1 MDMFKRSTPKMVT
14 RPMVMRPMVT
24 WAKVNWP
31 GDFVSRRGFLSL
43 AGLGVAALAVS
54 GLRHDAT
61 AAPRSGRE
69 LLPPR
74 GDLRLVAIS
83 DLNSSYGSTSYL
95 PEVLRAVELIPSWKP
110 DLVLCGGDM
119 VAGQKQGLSRVH
131 LSAMWASF
139 HRQLLAPLR
148 RAGLPVAITMGNHDA
163 SSARSAGRYVFE
175 LDRQEA
181 ERYWRGQ
188 QNALGLKFVDA
199 SRFPFA
205 YSVRQHDLFLLVW
218 DASSARVPA
227 EQVAWAERQ
236 LRSPEAQ
243 SARLRLVL
251 GHLPLL
257 AVGQGRD
264 RPGEVLQQSEA
275 LRQLLERTGA
285 QAYISGHHHAFFPG
299 RVGQLDLLSLG
310 ALGSGPRRRLQD
322 SAAPVQT
329 LTVIDAFWPQG
340 DGAGRTTYTSYNM
353 TTLESISSQQ
363 LPAQIQPSQGPVVRR
378 IS

>member
-1 MDMFKRSTPKMVT
+1 MHQ
-14 RPMVMRPMVT
+14 
-24 WAKVNWP
+24 WP
-31 GDFVSRRGFLSL
+31 GSSLRRRDVLTL
-43 AGLGVAALAVS
+43 AGLALGAWATTGLPSRPAAASSNRVGAS
-54 GLRHDAT
+54 A
-61 AAPRSGRE
+61 
-69 LLPPR
+69 LPPR

-163 SSARSAGRYVFE
+163 SSARSGGRYAFG

-188 QNALGLKFVDA
+188 EDGLGLSFVDA

-205 YSVRQHDLFLLVW
+205 YSVSQHDLFLLVW
-218 DASSARVPA
+218 DASSATVPA

-236 LRSPEAQ
+236 LSSPAAQ

-251 GHLPLL
+251 GHLPLY

-264 RPGEVLQQSEA
+264 TPGNVLQQSDA

-285 QAYISGHHHAFFPG
+285 HAYISGHHHAYFPG
-299 RVGQLDLLSLG
+299 RVGQLDLLNLG
-310 ALGSGPRRRLQD
+310 ALGSGPRRRLED
-322 SAAPVQT
+322 PSPPVQT
-329 LTVIDAFWPQG
+329 LTLIDAFWPRG
-340 DGAGRTTYTSYNM
+340 DGAGEGSTTGRTVYTTYNM
-353 TTLESISSQQ
+353 RTLQPIASQQ
-363 LPAQIQPSQGPVVRR
+363 LPAQIRPSQRPVLRR
-378 IS
+378 IG

>member
-1 MDMFKRSTPKMVT
+1 MDQWPRASLKRRDVL
-14 RPMVMRPMVT
+14 
-24 WAKVNWP
+24 
-31 GDFVSRRGFLSL
+31 GL
-43 AGLGVAALAVS
+43 AGLALGAWPIASLASRPPAASAKS
-54 GLRHDAT
+54 AGA
-61 AAPRSGRE
+61 
-69 LLPPR
+69 LLPPPR

-83 DLNSSYGSTSYL
+83 DLNSSYGSTRYL

-139 HRQLLAPLR
+139 DRQLLAPLR

-163 SSARSAGRYVFE
+163 SSARSGGGYAFE

-181 ERYWRGQ
+181 ARYWRGQ
-188 QNALGLKFVDA
+188 RDSLGLSFVDVA
-199 SRFPFA
+199 QFPFA

-218 DASSARVPA
+218 DASSATVPA
-227 EQVAWAERQ
+227 DQVAWAERQ
-236 LRSPEAQ
+236 LRSAAAQ

-264 RPGEVLQQSEA
+264 RPGDVLQQSEA

-285 QAYISGHHHAFFPG
+285 HAYISGHHHAYFPG
-299 RVGQLDLLSLG
+299 RVGQLDLLNLG
-310 ALGSGPRRRLQD
+310 ALGSGARRRLQD
-322 SAAPVQT
+322 PAPPVQT
-329 LTVIDAFWPQG
+329 LTLIDAFWPRG
-340 DGAGRTTYTSYNM
+340 EGAGEGSTAGRTVYTTYNM
-353 TTLESISSQQ
+353 QTLQPITSQQ
-363 LPAQIQPSQGPVVRR
+363 LPAQIRPSQGPVLRR
-378 IS
+378 IG

>member
-1 MDMFKRSTPKMVT
+1 MDE
-14 RPMVMRPMVT
+14 RPRDQRLLHQ
-24 WAKVNWP
+24 WP
-31 GDFVSRRGFLSL
+31 GSSVRRRDVLGL
-43 AGLGVAALAVS
+43 AGLALGAWATASLPSRPAAASSNSGGAAAL
-54 GLRHDAT
+54 
-61 AAPRSGRE
+61 PR
-69 LLPPR
+69 R

-163 SSARSAGRYVFE
+163 SPAFE

-188 QNALGLKFVDA
+188 EDALGLRFVDG

-205 YSVRQHDLFLLVW
+205 YSVLQHELFLLVW
-218 DASSARVPA
+218 DASSATVPA

-236 LRSPEAQ
+236 LSSQAAQ

-251 GHLPLL
+251 GHLPLYG
-257 AVGQGRD
+257 VGQGRD
-264 RPGEVLQQSEA
+264 TPGNVLQQSDA

-285 QAYISGHHHAFFPG
+285 HAYISGHHHAYFPG
-299 RVGQLDLLSLG
+299 RVGQLDLLNLG

-322 SAAPVQT
+322 PSPPVQT
-329 LTVIDAFWPQG
+329 LTLIDAFWPQG
-340 DGAGRTTYTSYNM
+340 DGVGRTVYTTYNM
-353 TTLESISSQQ
+353 RTLQPITSQQ
-363 LPAQIQPSQGPVVRR
+363 LPAQIRPSQGPVLRR
-378 IS
+378 IN

>member
-1 MDMFKRSTPKMVT
+1 MGMFQRSTPKNLT
-14 RPMVMRPMVT
+14 WPMVT
-24 WAKVNWP
+24 WP
-31 GDFVSRRGFLSL
+31 GAFVSRRGFLSL
-43 AGLGVAALAVS
+43 AGLGVAALAAS
-54 GLRHDAT
+54 GLSPEAT
-61 AAPRSGRE
+61 AAPRGGAKP

-95 PEVLRAVELIPSWKP
+95 SEVLRAVELIPSWKP

-139 HRQLLAPLR
+139 HRQLLAPLE

-163 SSARSAGRYVFE
+163 SSARSGGHYIFE

-205 YSVRQHDLFLLVW
+205 YSVRQNDLFLLVW
-218 DASSARVPA
+218 DASSAALPA

-257 AVGQGRD
+257 AVGEGRD

-285 QAYISGHHHAFFPG
+285 HAYISGHHHAFFPG
-299 RVGQLDLLSLG
+299 RVGQLDLLNLG

-322 SAAPVQT
+322 STAPVQT

-363 LPAQIQPSQGPVVRR
+363 LPAQIQPSQGPPLRR
-378 IS
+378 IG

>member
-1 MDMFKRSTPKMVT
+1 MDQ
-14 RPMVMRPMVT
+14 
-24 WAKVNWP
+24 WP
-31 GDFVSRRGFLSL
+31 GPQLNRRSFLGMAGL
-43 AGLGVAALAVS
+43 AGLSMGAMAAGQIPARAAS
-54 GLRHDAT
+54 GDASRLQ
-61 AAPRSGRE
+61 A
-69 LLPPR
+69 PR

-95 PEVLRAVELIPSWKP
+95 PVVLRAVKLIPSWKP

-119 VAGQKQGLSRVH
+119 VAGQKQGLSQVH

-139 HRQLLAPLR
+139 DRQLLAPLR

-163 SSARSAGRYVFE
+163 SAARSGGRYVFE

-181 ERYWRGQ
+181 GRYWRGQ
-188 QNALGLKFVDA
+188 RDSLGLEFVDA

-218 DASSARVPA
+218 DASSATVPT

-236 LRSPEAQ
+236 LSSPAAQ

-251 GHLPLL
+251 GHLPLY

-264 RPGEVLQQSEA
+264 TPGNVLQQSDA

-285 QAYISGHHHAFFPG
+285 HAYISGHHHAYFPG
-299 RVGQLDLLSLG
+299 RVGQLDLLHLG

-322 SAAPVQT
+322 NTPPVQT
-329 LTVIDAFWPQG
+329 LTLIDAFWPRG
-340 DGAGRTTYTSYNM
+340 DGAGRTVYTSFNM
-353 TTLESISSQQ
+353 TTLQPIRSQQ
-363 LPAQIQPSQGPVVRR
+363 LPAQIRPSRGPLLGR

>member
-1 MDMFKRSTPKMVT
+1 MDQWPRQQ
-14 RPMVMRPMVT
+14 
-24 WAKVNWP
+24 WP
-31 GDFVSRRGFLSL
+31 GASLSRRDVLGL
-43 AGLGVAALAVS
+43 AGLAVGAWASTSLLSRPAAANTNSVGSSLS
-54 GLRHDAT
+54 
-61 AAPRSGRE
+61 
-69 LLPPR
+69 PPR

-95 PEVLRAVELIPSWKP
+95 PEVLRAVAMIPSWKP

-163 SSARSAGRYVFE
+163 SSARSGGRYAFE

-188 QNALGLKFVDA
+188 EDALGLSFVDA

-218 DASSARVPA
+218 DASSASVPA
-227 EQVAWAERQ
+227 DQVDWAERQ

-251 GHLPLL
+251 GHLPLY

-264 RPGEVLQQSEA
+264 TPGNVLQQSEA

-285 QAYISGHHHAFFPG
+285 HAYISGHHHAYFPG
-299 RVGQLDLLSLG
+299 RVGQLDLLNLG

-322 SAAPVQT
+322 NTPPVQT
-329 LTVIDAFWPQG
+329 LTLIDAFWPKG

-353 TTLESISSQQ
+353 STLQPIASQQ
-363 LPAQIQPSQGPVVRR
+363 LPAQIRPSQGPVLRR

>member
-1 MDMFKRSTPKMVT
+1 MGMFQRSTPKNLT
-14 RPMVMRPMVT
+14 WPMVT
-24 WAKVNWP
+24 WP
-31 GDFVSRRGFLSL
+31 GAFVSRRGFLSL
-43 AGLGVAALAVS
+43 AGLGVAALAAS
-54 GLRHDAT
+54 GLSPEAA
-61 AAPRSGRE
+61 AAPRGGAKP

-139 HRQLLAPLR
+139 HRQLLAPLE

-163 SSARSAGRYVFE
+163 SSARSGGHYIFE

-205 YSVRQHDLFLLVW
+205 YSVRQNDLFLLVW
-218 DASSARVPA
+218 DASSAALPA

-257 AVGQGRD
+257 AVGEGRD

-285 QAYISGHHHAFFPG
+285 HAYISGHHHAFFPG
-299 RVGQLDLLSLG
+299 RVGQLDLLNLG

-322 SAAPVQT
+322 STAPVQT

-340 DGAGRTTYTSYNM
+340 EGAGRTTYTSYNM

-363 LPAQIQPSQGPVVRR
+363 LPAQIQPSQGPPLRR
-378 IS
+378 IG

>member
-1 MDMFKRSTPKMVT
+1 MDPRSGVFL
-14 RPMVMRPMVT
+14 
-24 WAKVNWP
+24 N
-31 GDFVSRRGFLSL
+31 RRGFLSL
-43 AGLGVAALAVS
+43 AGLAVGVWAAS
-54 GLRHDAT
+54 GLSGKPEGASAAT
-61 AAPRSGRE
+61 SAATTTS
-69 LLPPR
+69 LKLPQR

-163 SSARSAGRYVFE
+163 SSARAGGRYAFE

-188 QNALGLKFVDA
+188 EDALGLSFVDA

-218 DASSARVPA
+218 DASSATVPA

-236 LRSPEAQ
+236 LSSPAAQ

-251 GHLPLL
+251 GHLPLY

-264 RPGEVLQQSEA
+264 NPGNVLQQSDA

-285 QAYISGHHHAFFPG
+285 HAYISGHHHAYFPG
-299 RVGQLDLLSLG
+299 RVGQLDLLNLG

-322 SAAPVQT
+322 PSPPVQT
-329 LTVIDAFWPQG
+329 LTLIDAFWPRG
-340 DGAGRTTYTSYNM
+340 NGTGADSPVGRTVYTTYNM
-353 TTLESISSQQ
+353 RTLEPITSQQ
-363 LPAQIQPSQGPVVRR
+363 LPGQIRPSQGPMLRR
-378 IS
+378 IG

>member
-1 MDMFKRSTPKMVT
+1 MDPRFGVT
-14 RPMVMRPMVT
+14 LT
-24 WAKVNWP
+24 
-31 GDFVSRRGFLSL
+31 RRGFLSL
-43 AGLGVAALAVS
+43 AGLAVGAWALSPKPSRAS
-54 GLRHDAT
+54 GIKL
-61 AAPRSGRE
+61 PR
-69 LLPPR
+69 R

-119 VAGQKQGLSRVH
+119 VAGQKLGLSRVH

-139 HRQLLAPLR
+139 HRQLLAPLE

-163 SSARSAGRYVFE
+163 SSARSGGRYTFA

-188 QNALGLKFVDA
+188 QDALGLEFVDA
-199 SRFPFA
+199 TRFPFA

-218 DASSARVPA
+218 DASSATVPA
-227 EQVAWAERQ
+227 EQVAWAEQQ
-236 LRSPEAQ
+236 LRSPQAR

-257 AVGQGRD
+257 AVAQGRD
-264 RPGEVLQQSEA
+264 RSGDVLHHSEA

-285 QAYISGHHHAFFPG
+285 HAYISGHHHAYFPG
-299 RVGQLDLLSLG
+299 RVGQLDLLNLG

-322 SAAPVQT
+322 STPPVQT
-329 LTVIDAFWPQG
+329 LTLIDAYWPRG
-340 DGAGRTTYTSYNM
+340 EGATDGSSAGRTVYTTYNM
-353 TTLESISSQQ
+353 ATLQPIGSQQ
-363 LPAQIQPSQGPVVRR
+363 LPAQIRPSQGPLLRR
-378 IS
+378 ID

>member
-1 MDMFKRSTPKMVT
+1 MDE
-14 RPMVMRPMVT
+14 RPMHQ
-24 WAKVNWP
+24 WP
-31 GDFVSRRGFLSL
+31 GSSLRRRDVLGL
-43 AGLGVAALAVS
+43 AGLALGAWATTSLPSRPAAASSNRVGAS
-54 GLRHDAT
+54 A
-61 AAPRSGRE
+61 
-69 LLPPR
+69 LPPR

-163 SSARSAGRYVFE
+163 SSARSGGRYAFE

-188 QNALGLKFVDA
+188 EDGLGLSFVDA

-205 YSVRQHDLFLLVW
+205 YSVRQHNLFLLVW
-218 DASSARVPA
+218 DASSATVPA

-236 LRSPEAQ
+236 LSSPAAQ

-251 GHLPLL
+251 GHLPFY

-264 RPGEVLQQSEA
+264 TPGNVLQQSDA

-285 QAYISGHHHAFFPG
+285 HAYISGHHHAYFPG
-299 RVGQLDLLSLG
+299 RVGQLDLLNLG

-322 SAAPVQT
+322 PSPPVQT
-329 LTVIDAFWPQG
+329 LTLIDAFWPRG
-340 DGAGRTTYTSYNM
+340 EGTGEGSTTGRTVYTTYNM
-353 TTLESISSQQ
+353 RTLQPIASQQ
-363 LPAQIQPSQGPVVRR
+363 LPAQIRPSQGPVLRR
-378 IS
+378 IG

>member
-1 MDMFKRSTPKMVT
+1 MDSRPGTPL
-14 RPMVMRPMVT
+14 
-24 WAKVNWP
+24 N
-31 GDFVSRRGFLSL
+31 RRAFLSL
-43 AGLGVAALAVS
+43 SGLAVGAWAAAQLPS
-54 GLRHDAT
+54 PAAT
-61 AAPRSGRE
+61 ARAGSPSGT
-69 LLPPR
+69 LSLPPR

-83 DLNSSYGSTSYL
+83 DLNSSYGSTRYV

-139 HRQLLAPLR
+139 DRQLLAPLR

-163 SSARSAGRYVFE
+163 SSARSGGRYAFE

-181 ERYWRGQ
+181 ARYWRAQ
-188 QNALGLKFVDA
+188 QDSLGLQFVDA
-199 SRFPFA
+199 GQFPFA
-205 YSVRQHDLFLLVW
+205 YSVRQKDLFLLVW
-218 DASSARVPA
+218 DASSATVPA

-236 LRSPEAQ
+236 LRSPEAR

-264 RPGEVLQQSEA
+264 RPGEVLEQSAA

-285 QAYISGHHHAFFPG
+285 HAYISGHHHAYFPG
-299 RVGQLDLLSLG
+299 RVGQLDLLNLG

-322 SAAPVQT
+322 STPPVQT
-329 LTVIDAFWPQG
+329 LTLIDAFWPRG
-340 DGAGRTTYTSYNM
+340 EAIGRTTYTSFNM
-353 TTLESISSQQ
+353 ATLQPIRSQQ
-363 LPAQIQPSQGPVVRR
+363 LPAQIQPSQGPALRR
-378 IS
+378 IG

>member
-1 MDMFKRSTPKMVT
+1 M
-14 RPMVMRPMVT
+14 
-24 WAKVNWP
+24 
-31 GDFVSRRGFLSL
+31 
-43 AGLGVAALAVS
+43 
-54 GLRHDAT
+54 
-61 AAPRSGRE
+61 
-69 LLPPR
+69 
-74 GDLRLVAIS
+74 
-83 DLNSSYGSTSYL
+83 
-95 PEVLRAVELIPSWKP
+95 
-110 DLVLCGGDM
+110 
-119 VAGQKQGLSRVH
+119 
-131 LSAMWASF
+131 
-139 HRQLLAPLR
+139 
-148 RAGLPVAITMGNHDA
+148 
-163 SSARSAGRYVFE
+163 
-175 LDRQEA
+175 
-181 ERYWRGQ
+181 
-188 QNALGLKFVDA
+188 DA

-218 DASSARVPA
+218 DASSASVPA

-285 QAYISGHHHAFFPG
+285 HAYISGHHHAFFPG
-299 RVGQLDLLSLG
+299 RVGQLDLLNLG

-322 SAAPVQT
+322 STAPVQT

-340 DGAGRTTYTSYNM
+340 EGAGRTTYTSYNM

-363 LPAQIQPSQGPVVRR
+363 LPAQIQPSQGPSLRR
-378 IS
+378 IG